1 MSDLEYADDMALIS
15 DSHESLSSLLKSLDS
30 SCHHMGL
37 TINYKKTK
45 LLAVLPGADAH
56 SPSPISLHPDCD
68 PIEVVPSFQYL
79 RSYLSNNCSLDV
91 EISTRITKASQSYG
105 SLNHI
110 VWHQRKIKS
119 STKLNIFVS
128 VVLSILLYGLETAV
142 LLEPKIHH
150 LQSFVMRSLRFILG
164 VSLWDGKRDT
174 SIRKIAHLQRISIML
189 TQRRLRLLGHILRM
203 DECRL
208 PRKLLV
214 CASPQGRR
222 SVGGQRMRWNDL
234 VLRDLRNCNLV
245 GVWRI
250 LAEDRNEWRNQIW
263 AATQEVNFK
272 KEEQEKYRKDEQKHC
287 REARQTTSEFA
298 LYCNLDGCGF
308 TAVNHAGLVNHQRQ
322 KHGKSLT
329 SQCHYCH
336 QTFRQQGLHN

>member
-15 DSHESLSSLLKSLDS
+15 DSYESLSSLLKSLHS

-79 RSYLSNNCSLDV
+79 GSYLSNNCTLDV
-91 EISTRITKASQSYG
+91 EISTRITKTSQSYG
-105 SLNHI
+105 SLNRI
-110 VWHQRKIKS
+110 LWHQRKIKS

-128 VVLSILLYGLETAV
+128 VVLSTLLYDLETAV
-142 LLEPKIHH
+142 LLEPQIHR
-150 LQSFVMRSLRFILG
+150 LQSFVMRSLRSILG

-174 SIRKIAHLQRISIML
+174 SIRKIAHPQRISTML

-222 SVGGQRMRWNDL
+222 SVGGQRMRWDGL
-234 VLRDLRNCNLV
+234 VLRDLRNCNLD

-250 LAEDRNEWRNQIW
+250 LAEDRMSGGIRSELPH
-263 AATQEVNFK
+263 
-272 KEEQEKYRKDEQKHC
+272 RK
-287 REARQTTSEFA
+287 
-298 LYCNLDGCGF
+298 
-308 TAVNHAGLVNHQRQ
+308 
-322 KHGKSLT
+322 
-329 SQCHYCH
+329 
-336 QTFRQQGLHN
+336 